1 MVHVCF
7 VSPKIHNFLAV
18 GETSGAGGA
27 ERQQYLLGKE
37 LLDRGHQVSLVTRN
51 FDGGESHERTEG
63 FDVWKT
69 IPDVRGV
76 GNAPLKAI
84 RVLRTL
90 RRVGADVF
98 YVRGND
104 FLCMVTSA
112 YCRLS
117 SSRFVYAVSSD
128 ADIEP
133 EHLSKYHP
141 IRRRAFVTAVR
152 DADRVVAQ
160 TDHQWEVLKVEH
172 GVEAAIV
179 QNGYHV
185 PDCSELLSPDEREFV
200 LWVGRM
206 DREQKRPERFFRLA
220 RALPGY
226 EFVMVGPPNDDEPSY
241 FERLETEAR
250 DIPNLQFEGLVEPD
264 AVDDYFRR
272 ASILVNTSEYE
283 GLPNVFLEAWRYGTP
298 VVSLRYTFD
307 GKLDDDDIGVHSG
320 SMERLVE
327 DVERLLR
334 DGAER
339 ERVGSAGRRHLREN
353 HSMKT
358 IADEYETLFERVVGR
373 T

>member
-1 MVHVCF
+1 MIHVCF
-7 VSPKIHNFLAV
+7 VSPKIHNFLAT
-18 GETSGAGGA
+18 GEPSGAGGA
-27 ERQQYLLGKE
+27 ERQQYLLGTE
-37 LLDRGHQVSLVTRN
+37 LIARGHQVSLVTRN
-51 FDGGESHERTEG
+51 FDGGESHERIED

-76 GNAPLKAI
+76 GNAPVKAL

-90 RRVGADVF
+90 RRVGADVY

-141 IRRRAFVTAVR
+141 FRRRAFLAAVR
-152 DADRVVAQ
+152 NADRVVAQ
-160 TDHQWEVLKVEH
+160 TDHQWEVLRVEH
-172 GVEAAIV
+172 GVSAAIIG
-179 QNGYHV
+179 NGYDI
-185 PDCSELLSPDEREFV
+185 PDADELLSPDDREFV

-206 DREQKRPERFFRLA
+206 DSEQKKPERFFRLA
-220 RALPGY
+220 RALPDHQ
-226 EFVMVGPPNDDEPSY
+226 FVMVGPPNDDEPAY
-241 FERLETEAR
+241 FERLETEAH
-250 DIPNLQFEGLVEPD
+250 DIPNLRFEGLVEPD
-264 AVDDYFRR
+264 EIDEYFRH

-283 GLPNVFLEAWRYGTP
+283 GLPNVFLEAWRYATP
-298 VVSLRYTFD
+298 VVSLHYTFD
-307 GKLDDDDIGVHSG
+307 GKFDGSDIGVHSG
-320 SMERLVE
+320 SMDSLVA

-334 DGAER
+334 DGEER
-339 ERVGSAGRRHLREN
+339 RRIGSAGRTHLQDN
-353 HSMKT
+353 HSMKA
-358 IADEYETLFERVVGR
+358 IADEYETLFDRIAGH